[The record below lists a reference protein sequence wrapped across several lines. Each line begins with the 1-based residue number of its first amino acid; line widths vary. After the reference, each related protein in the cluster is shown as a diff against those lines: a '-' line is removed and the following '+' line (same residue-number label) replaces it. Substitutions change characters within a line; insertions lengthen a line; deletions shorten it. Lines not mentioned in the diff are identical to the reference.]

1 MSQASTGRVT
11 VIGSFMTDL
20 VVRAPRRPLAGESLI
35 GSDFGIF
42 VGGKGNNQAIAA
54 ARCGAEVAIIGRIG
68 DDLFAQPVLDTLA
81 ANGITS
87 DYVTRDP
94 EVGTGTAMIIVE
106 PGGQNSII
114 VTPRANL
121 RLMPKH
127 IEVAREA
134 FRGAA
139 IVLAQL
145 EVHILTVL
153 AAARLAR
160 EVGARFLFNPA
171 PAPTEALP
179 EELLRLTSIIAPNE
193 VEAQQLTGIP
203 TSDHE
208 GAVQAARALLERGPE
223 DVILTLGARGAL
235 WVNHTHTEMIPSFP
249 VQQVDATAAGD
260 AFCGALAAA
269 LAEGLAMPTAL
280 RWASAAGALAVT
292 KLGASPSLPTRAEV
306 EALVAREQVP
316 PDSSNPL

>member
-1 MSQASTGRVT
+1 MAQTPIGRVT

-20 VVRAPRRPLAGESLI
+20 VVRAPRRPLAGESLV

-68 DDLFAQPVLDTLA
+68 DDIFAPPLLDTLA
-81 ANGITS
+81 ANGIAS

-94 EVGTGTAMIIVE
+94 DAGTGTAMIVIE
-106 PGGQNSII
+106 PGGQNSIV

-121 RLMPKH
+121 RLMPEH
-127 IEVAREA
+127 IEAAHEA
-134 FRGAA
+134 FTGAA

-145 EVHILTVL
+145 EVPIPTVL
-153 AAARLAR
+153 AGARLAR
-160 EVGARFLFNPA
+160 EAGARFLFNPA

-193 VEAQQLTGIP
+193 IEAQQLTGIS
-203 TSDHE
+203 TGDHAD
-208 GAVQAARALLERGPE
+208 AVRAAQALLERGPE

-235 WVNHTHTEMIPSFP
+235 WVNHQHTEIIPSYP

-269 LAEGLAMPTAL
+269 LARGLPMQTAL

-292 KLGASPSLPTRAEV
+292 KLGAAPSLPTRAEV
-306 EALVAREQVP
+306 EGLLGEGGQ
-316 PDSSNPL
+316 

>member
-1 MSQASTGRVT
+1 MEQTPIGRVT

-20 VVRAPRRPLAGESLI
+20 VVRAPRRPLAGESLV

-68 DDLFAQPVLDTLA
+68 DDIFAQPLLDTLA
-81 ANGITS
+81 ANGIAS

-94 EVGTGTAMIIVE
+94 EAGTGTAMIVIE
-106 PGGQNSII
+106 PGGQNSIV

-121 RLMPKH
+121 RLMPEH
-127 IEVAREA
+127 IEAAREA
-134 FRGAA
+134 FTGAA

-145 EVHILTVL
+145 EVPIPTVL
-153 AAARLAR
+153 AGARLAR
-160 EVGARFLFNPA
+160 EAGARFLFNPA
-171 PAPTEALP
+171 PAPTDALP

-193 VEAQQLTGIP
+193 IEAQQLTGIS
-203 TSDHE
+203 TSDHD
-208 GAVQAARALLERGPE
+208 GAVRAAQALLERGPE

-235 WVNHTHTEMIPSFP
+235 WVNHHHTEMIPAYP

-269 LAEGLAMPTAL
+269 LARGLPMQTAL

-292 KLGASPSLPTRAEV
+292 KLGAAPSLPTRAEV
-306 EALVAREQVP
+306 EQLLGEG
-316 PDSSNPL
+316 NK